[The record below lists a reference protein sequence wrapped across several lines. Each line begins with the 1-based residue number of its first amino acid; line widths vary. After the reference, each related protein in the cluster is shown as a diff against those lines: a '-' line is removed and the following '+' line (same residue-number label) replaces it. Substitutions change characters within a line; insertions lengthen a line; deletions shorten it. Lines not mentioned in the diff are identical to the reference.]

1 MEALARG
8 KHPLLGQQS
17 STHSMSFSDKEERD
31 IPLPNGRSVSLMDLQ
46 DSYHAQGHQGPA
58 PPRLG
63 RVGSQASIGPLPPP
77 PHHHQ
82 PPVYPKV
89 PQLKENLP
97 QSAPQVRRPL
107 PPSLSQQRSLQP
119 LSFQNPVYHLSN
131 LHAQSTHSTQSTH
144 SVQSLQPDSSSENLS
159 TASSRSGSPSTSGAR
174 GATPRARMPSS
185 SSVEEELSRKTIQ
198 GQETPPPTAR
208 WHPPLVNSH
217 SGAQVVAVPRQSCT
231 GTAHIVKV
239 EQQSRAVGLV
249 AGNAGVKTPR
259 SLPHSTSLRSSSSIN
274 TEPMQQSDE
283 RSKQQ
288 STCSKDSSVP
298 GGRGNKQVKRKFS
311 LGSEVLICMNRLSP
325 QTFFRVFGI
334 VQVQSPVE
342 SVTMSPVERTAA
354 WVLNNGQFEDEE
366 EGGPSKDDAK
376 HIEKVHKETNNN
388 YDSSLRLIHTYSVC
402 SGFAVHRATHM

>member
-31 IPLPNGRSVSLMDLQ
+31 SPLPNGRSVSLMDLQ
-46 DSYHAQGHQGPA
+46 DSYLAQGHPGPA

-77 PHHHQ
+77 HHHHQ
-82 PPVYPKV
+82 PPVHPKV
-89 PQLKENLP
+89 PQLKDNLP

-107 PPSLSQQRSLQP
+107 HPSLSQQRSLQP

-131 LHAQSTHSTQSTH
+131 LHAHSTHSTQSTH

-159 TASSRSGSPSTSGAR
+159 TASSRSGSPSASAGR
-174 GATPRARMPSS
+174 GATPRARMPSTS
-185 SSVEEELSRKTIQ
+185 SMEEELSRKNIQ

-208 WHPPLVNSH
+208 WHPPLADSH

-239 EQQSRAVGLV
+239 EQQSRGAGLA
-249 AGNAGVKTPR
+249 AGMAGVKTPR
-259 SLPHSTSLRSSSSIN
+259 SLPHSTSLRSSSSVN
-274 TEPMQQSDE
+274 TEPMQQSSE
-283 RSKQQ
+283 RSRQQ

-298 GGRGNKQVKRKFS
+298 GGRGNKQVKRKYALAS
-311 LGSEVLICMNRLSP
+311 TVSGNRLST
-325 QTFFRVFGI
+325 QKLFMCFGI
-334 VQVQSPVE
+334 FQVQSPVE

-366 EGGPSKDDAK
+366 EEGPSKEDSK
-376 HIEKVHKETNNN
+376 HIEKVQKDDNICLG
-388 YDSSLRLIHTYSVC
+388 YI
-402 SGFAVHRATHM
+402 